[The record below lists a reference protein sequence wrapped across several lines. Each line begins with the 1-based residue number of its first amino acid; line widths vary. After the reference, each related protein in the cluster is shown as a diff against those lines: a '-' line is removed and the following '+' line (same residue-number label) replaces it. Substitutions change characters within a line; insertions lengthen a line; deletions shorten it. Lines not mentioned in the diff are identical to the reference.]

1 ARLGIEWLYQRASRR
16 PRHNPLH
23 LGKKHRPPCCLGVAL
38 KPHCRQR
45 QLLHPPNLPNHPPH
59 PKHYTTII
67 AAGFCRGSL
76 NETLGTRMVPV
87 RQPTE
92 HVWPIPVIDLSL
104 TVDESRSV
112 DPREGQGDGIA
123 NCPVPG
129 NYVHGHCHLVRQRSE
144 MGTARHEGGSMA
156 TSGPVNDLNQHHP
169 KSESEFQR

>member
-1 ARLGIEWLYQRASRR
+1 MRGLVPEW
-16 PRHNPLH
+16 
-23 LGKKHRPPCCLGVAL
+23 C
-38 KPHCRQR
+38 
-45 QLLHPPNLPNHPPH
+45 
-59 PKHYTTII
+59 
-67 AAGFCRGSL
+67 
-76 NETLGTRMVPV
+76 V

-144 MGTARHEGGSMA
+144 MGNARHQGGSMA
-156 TSGPVNDLNQHHP
+156 TSGPVNDLNQHP
-169 KSESEFQR
+169 SIKRVGVSAPP